1 MRQKADKKHHELNKL
16 SYCYVG
22 MYINRY
28 NANMIPPYQGDASDT
43 LLTSFFSFLPRF
55 EIDLW
60 KHFAKVR
67 YNFYLRKVSFTMVV
81 WTVKL
86 FFSVLRLFNYLL
98 TLTSITLKDFSC
110 LVSIFDSFNWS
121 MEGYGFTSETQME
134 CTSKGGD
141 ESLTLTIHLLWL
153 WY

>member
-1 MRQKADKKHHELNKL
+1 MRQEADKKHHELNKL

-98 TLTSITLKDFSC
+98 TLISITLKDFHLS
-110 LVSIFDSFNWS
+110 LVFLTVSVEAWKVTIPRLKRKENVP
-121 MEGYGFTSETQME
+121 Q
-134 CTSKGGD
+134 KG
-141 ESLTLTIHLLWL
+141 EIKA
-153 WY
+153 

>member
-1 MRQKADKKHHELNKL
+1 MRQEADKKHHELNNL

-22 MYINRY
+22 IYINRY

-67 YNFYLRKVSFTMVV
+67 YNFYLRKVSFTKVV

-98 TLTSITLKDFSC
+98 TLISITLKDLHLSLVF
-110 LVSIFDSFNWS
+110 LTVSIEAWKVTIPHLKRKENVP
-121 MEGYGFTSETQME
+121 Q
-134 CTSKGGD
+134 KG
-141 ESLTLTIHLLWL
+141 EIKA
-153 WY
+153 

>member
-1 MRQKADKKHHELNKL
+1 MRQEADKKHHELNKL

-98 TLTSITLKDFSC
+98 TLISITLKDFHLS
-110 LVSIFDSFNWS
+110 LVFLTVSIEAWKVTIPRLKRKENVL
-121 MEGYGFTSETQME
+121 Q
-134 CTSKGGD
+134 KG
-141 ESLTLTIHLLWL
+141 EIKA
-153 WY
+153 

>member
-98 TLTSITLKDFSC
+98 TLISITLKDFHLS
-110 LVSIFDSFNWS
+110 LVFLTVSVEAWKVTIPRLKRKENVP
-121 MEGYGFTSETQME
+121 Q
-134 CTSKGGD
+134 KG
-141 ESLTLTIHLLWL
+141 EIKA
-153 WY
+153 